1 MGNCMP
7 AEPYDIVIESKLERL
22 LLKLRKK
29 DPVVHRK
36 TIKKMLKICENPRV
50 GKPLRY
56 ALRGIWRVH
65 IGSFVLMYEIDDK
78 NRKLFSLRCSREIPR
93 L

>member
-1 MGNCMP
+1 
-7 AEPYDIVIESKLERL
+7 
-22 LLKLRKK
+22 
-29 DPVVHRK
+29 
-36 TIKKMLKICENPRV
+36 MLKICENPRV

-78 NRKLFSLRCSREIPR
+78 NRKVIFLKFAHHDDAYK
-93 L
+93 